1 MFLFYCYFFFFQEQ
15 RRSMKE
21 NEIVFTWVH
30 PCMSFRWPMFEGLL
44 EGSHGEE
51 NKVQI
56 NKSEILP
63 Y

>member
-1 MFLFYCYFFFFQEQ
+1 
-15 RRSMKE
+15 MKE